1 MELVL
6 GALFRKKVSEEK
18 VSTLFVNNVLNSVD
32 SAFPD
37 VADLINN
44 DIQLDRKATIG
55 SENQDTF
62 LMIIITGNFLALSE
76 YFEDG
81 QDDRI
86 RDLVIDK
93 LSEVYEVT
101 PEEMAGAVHSMTSFF
116 GKVNFPSKKTLY
128 AMSKSVFHRYGLNE
142 FQKPFFKEKNVP
154 DPILLKHIDEI
165 MEQFLIDWNEFTDK
179 FRITD

>member
-1 MELVL
+1 MELGLGVL
-6 GALFRKKVSEEK
+6 FKKKVSEEK
-18 VSTLFVNNVLNSVD
+18 VATLFVNNVLNSVD
-32 SAFPD
+32 HAFPD
-37 VADLINN
+37 VSELINN
-44 DIQLDRKATIG
+44 DIQLDTPANIG
-55 SENQDTF
+55 SENSDTF
-62 LMIIITGNFLALSE
+62 LMIIITGNFLALSD

-86 RDLVIDK
+86 RDLVIEK
-93 LSEVYEVT
+93 LAAAYEVT

-154 DPILLKHIDEI
+154 DPILLKHLDEI
-165 MEQFLIDWNEFTDK
+165 MEQFIIDWNKFTDK